1 MATDE
6 RRLSDRAV
14 LRWAWATFLFYV
26 VVIVGSGVV
35 QLLVESDYSD
45 WGSRGLISDLA
56 FIVMISLFP
65 IVGLLITRRQPRNR
79 IGWLLLG
86 IGLAWAYSGVLDAY
100 TQWTL
105 VDHPGSLPGG
115 LEVQVV
121 SSASWLLPM
130 ALMGIFLILLFP
142 DGHLP
147 SPRWRVLA
155 WIGVGVVVFGTIG
168 LVLAPGVV
176 EDVPVPGLQ
185 NPLGV
190 EALRPVVV
198 AVLVIALPLLPLCI
212 LASAVA
218 LVLRFRRARGVERL
232 QLKWLTT
239 AGAIVA
245 VAFLVTMATSLPSA
259 FEGTTSSD
267 FDRWIVVLQTVS
279 LMSFGLIPIAIGVA
293 ISRHGLY
300 GIDAIISRTL
310 VFGTL
315 AVFITGVYVGI
326 VVGVGALVGQQ
337 RPSVALSVLAT
348 AVVAVAFQPVRSR
361 VQHFANRLVYGERA
375 TPYEVLSDFAG
386 RMTGAY
392 PTAEL
397 LPRMAQ
403 MVGRCLGGARVEV
416 WLVDETS
423 LVREVVWPDDEELAA
438 QVEIEDRE
446 LLPVDCQVEVRH
458 HDELLGLLTVT
469 KPAGE
474 PVTPPERALLEHVA
488 SQAGLVLRNLRLI
501 DDLRS
506 SRERLLTAQDVER
519 RNLERDLHHGAQQS
533 LVGVALLLRLAATR
547 IGDDPDGIGPSV
559 TEASSQLKQA
569 IGELRELAR
578 GIHPAV
584 LSDRGLGPALQSLA
598 ERSPVPVRI
607 TSDLVERLPGT
618 VEGTLYFAVA
628 EALTNVAKYAAASQ
642 VEVTIH
648 RDTHAVSVVV
658 ADDGVGGA
666 DPSLGSGLRGLVDR
680 LAVVDG
686 TVEVASPPGVGT
698 RITCRVPVS
707 PGEHVADRAGE
718 RAAERADEL
727 EPVR

>member
-1 MATDE
+1 MTAIRE
-6 RRLSDRAV
+6 LSDTA
-14 LRWAWATFLFYV
+14 LHRWAWAAFLCYAAAMVF
-26 VVIVGSGVV
+26 SGVV
-35 QLLVESDYSD
+35 QVIADSDYSD
-45 WGSRGLISDLA
+45 WGGGGLVADLA
-56 FIVMISLFP
+56 FLSMVSLFP
-65 IVGLLITRRQPRNR
+65 LVGLLITRQQPRNR

-86 IGLAWAYSGVLDAY
+86 IGLAWAYSAALDGY
-100 TQWTL
+100 TQWAL
-105 VDHPGSLPGG
+105 LADPGALPWGYQ
-115 LEVQVV
+115 VQVV
-121 SSASWLLPM
+121 SAASWLPPIV
-130 ALMGIFLILLFP
+130 LMGIFLILLFP
-142 DGHLP
+142 DGRLP
-147 SPRWRVLA
+147 SRRWRALP
-155 WIGVGVVVFGTIG
+155 WVGVAIIALGTLGI
-168 LVLAPGVV
+168 VLAPGDVQ
-176 EDVPVPGLQ
+176 DVPVPGLP

-190 EALRPVVV
+190 DALEPVLMAVAVVV
-198 AVLVIALPLLPLCI
+198 LPLLPLSI
-212 LASAVA
+212 VAAATA

-239 AGAIVA
+239 AGAVVA
-245 VAFLVTMATSLPSA
+245 LLFLLSMAGSLQHWLRD
-259 FEGTTSSD
+259 SSD
-267 FDRWIVVLQTVS
+267 DFEAWVLVMQS
-279 LMSFGLIPIAIGVA
+279 ISILSFGLIPLAIGVA
-293 ISRHGLY
+293 VSRHGLY
-300 GIDAIISRTL
+300 GIDAIISRAL

-361 VQHFANRLVYGERA
+361 VQRLANRLVYGERA

-416 WLVDETS
+416 WLVDGRT
-423 LVREVVWPDDEELAA
+423 LAREVVWPDDEERAA
-438 QVEIEDRE
+438 RVDLDDRD

-469 KPAGE
+469 KSAGE
-474 PVTPPERALLEHVA
+474 PVTPPEQALLAHVA

-547 IGDDPDGIGPSV
+547 LGEDPDGIGPSV
-559 TEASSQLKQA
+559 TEASTQLRQA

-607 TSDLVERLPGT
+607 TSDLVERLSGT

-628 EALTNVAKYAAASQ
+628 EALTNVAKYAAASH
-642 VEVTIH
+642 VEVTIR
-648 RDTHAVSVVV
+648 RDSHAVSVVV

-686 TVEVASPPGVGT
+686 TVEVTSPPGAGT

-707 PGEHVADRAGE
+707 PGEHVTDRAGE
-718 RAAERADEL
+718 RAAERAHEL
-727 EPVR
+727 EAVR